1 MTLVSGL
8 LWRSPRLEWDWWED
22 LRGLPSASGRDN
34 SNMIEDSGGRSRE
47 RILDEGLEDRRSE
60 EAEGSDY
67 GGASLVEAPSI
78 VSSARHLQW
87 EEGERDG

>member
-8 LWRSPRLEWDWWED
+8 LWRSPRLERDWWED
-22 LRGLPSASGRDN
+22 LRGLPSRRDN
-34 SNMIEDSGGRSRE
+34 SNLVEDSEGRSRE

-67 GGASLVEAPSI
+67 GGASVVEAPSI
-78 VSSARHLQW
+78 VSSARHLQR
-87 EEGERDG
+87 EEGKRDG